1 MAEFGF
7 YSGTDRQVTGKTRKI
22 GEEMLTLVFG
32 ALSYPEVRAIIEFL
46 AESPRDL
53 SEIVDKFSLTR
64 DGAGRFLRDLTRRG
78 LVRRSETGAYTIDHQ
93 GFGLLRSW
101 VERISDSP

>member
-1 MAEFGF
+1 V
-7 YSGTDRQVTGKTRKI
+7 TDKASKI
-22 GEEMLTLVFG
+22 SEEMLTLVFG

-53 SEIVDKFSLTR
+53 SEIAEKFSLTR

-78 LVRRSETGAYTIDHQ
+78 LVRRSETGA
-93 GFGLLRSW
+93 
-101 VERISDSP
+101 